1 MEIFGDQ
8 YAVGCTSN
16 GEYFAYLLSHEQ
28 CCAYG
33 ESAEEALANLQV
45 VADEYFD
52 EVYAIY
58 GIEDIS

>member
-8 YAVGCTSN
+8 YAVGCTTS
-16 GEYFAYLLSHEQ
+16 GEYYAYLLSHEQ

-58 GIEDIS
+58 RIEDIA